1 MAAEKRT
8 PVSTAI
14 GNRASAEGQGQQA
27 AQIEVLEFSR
37 TTSDGTVKAT
47 CSLRIGGVTIKEAKI
62 VQQSGQTA
70 WLALPQRQWTGSDG
84 QSRYKSLV
92 ELSAPLKER
101 VSEVALKAWEA
112 FNNGR

>member
-1 MAAEKRT
+1 MAAEKRN
-8 PVSTAI
+8 PLPTAL
-14 GNRASAEGQGQQA
+14 GNRASPEGQGQQA

-37 TTSDGTVKAT
+37 IANAGTVKAT

-70 WLALPQRQWTGSDG
+70 WLAMPQRQWTGSDG
-84 QSRYKSLV
+84 KTHYTALV
-92 ELSAPLKER
+92 ELSAPLKQR
-101 VSEVALKAWEA
+101 VSEVAPKAWEA